1 LSPPI
6 LLEEV
11 TLPAAPH
18 AFFARVENRDH
29 AFFLDSG
36 RSTGGLGAYSF
47 IGFDP
52 FEVFHCPAGGTRSAL
67 NELRTRLRP
76 YTRSPATTNITG
88 YMFPSSDP
96 LPALPFTGG
105 AVGFFSY
112 ELCAQL
118 EKITRNRPDDLPAV
132 PDCEFGFY
140 DGLIAHDHGT
150 GKTWLV
156 ANPVAT
162 TPAATILARLRAA
175 IAPPPPLPAPV
186 QPSGQPPHPVG
197 ALTQAQ
203 PPFQPVANFDFAS
216 YAAAIARIKA
226 YIAAGDVYQV
236 NLTQR
241 FTSPL
246 PCPPY
251 ALYQRLR
258 QRSPAPFAAYL
269 SFGPVQLVSSSP
281 ERFLT
286 VRDRQVETRP
296 IKGTRPRAADPA
308 ADARLAAELLA
319 SEKDRAELL
328 MIVDLERNDLGRV
341 CTYGSVRVEKLWQ
354 LESHPTVHHLV
365 ATVSGT
371 LRPEIDLIDCV
382 AACFP
387 GGSITGAPKIRA
399 MEIIDDLEPHR
410 RHVYTGAIGYLG
422 FDGNADLNIAIR
434 TLTCVGGQAYYHV
447 GGGIVWDS
455 DPSAEYQETLD
466 KGRAMHEALTQ
477 S

>member
-1 LSPPI
+1 
-6 LLEEV
+6 
-11 TLPAAPH
+11 
-18 AFFARVENRDH
+18 
-29 AFFLDSG
+29 
-36 RSTGGLGAYSF
+36 
-47 IGFDP
+47 
-52 FEVFHCPAGGTRSAL
+52 
-67 NELRTRLRP
+67 
-76 YTRSPATTNITG
+76 
-88 YMFPSSDP
+88 MFPSSGP

-118 EKITRNRPDDLPAV
+118 EKITRARPDDLQAV

-140 DGLIAHDHGT
+140 DGLIAHDHAT

-162 TPAATILARLRAA
+162 TPAAAILARLRAV
-175 IAPPPPLPAPV
+175 IAPNPTLNSPIPPAA
-186 QPSGQPPHPVG
+186 QPPIP
-197 ALTQAQ
+197 AAAPSQAQ
-203 PPFQPVANFDFAS
+203 PSSQPVANFDFAS
-216 YAAAIARIKA
+216 YSAAIARIKA

-241 FTSPL
+241 FSAPL

-286 VRDRQVETRP
+286 VRGRQVETRP
-296 IKGTRPRAADPA
+296 IKGTRPRSADPA
-308 ADARLAAELLA
+308 TDARLAAELLA

-371 LRPEIDLIDCV
+371 LRPEVDLVDCV

-399 MEIIDDLEPHR
+399 MEIIDELEPHR

-434 TLTCVGGQAYYHV
+434 TLTCVNGQAYYHV

-477 S
+477 F